1 MFAIFF
7 SSHYSLLIP
16 PEYGQSE
23 NMFYSLLVAM
33 TQLNNCA
40 GVNPKP
46 LLFVPLNSLPSKA
59 QYEQQLIFK
68 QSPANPYHGPP
79 LHLRIWAI
87 GLYTMVISMW
97 KSLLY
102 PPIFSIHIL
111 PSTFTLVNS
120 AQLIVCSEFC
130 LKSEQAISITL
141 SQSHLGAW
149 TPAASSY

>member
-16 PEYGQSE
+16 PEYRQSE

-111 PSTFTLVNS
+111 PSTFTLIELCPADSMFRVLPQVWTSHFYHSLSVALGSLNT
-120 AQLIVCSEFC
+120 CS
-130 LKSEQAISITL
+130 Q
-141 SQSHLGAW
+141 
-149 TPAASSY
+149 